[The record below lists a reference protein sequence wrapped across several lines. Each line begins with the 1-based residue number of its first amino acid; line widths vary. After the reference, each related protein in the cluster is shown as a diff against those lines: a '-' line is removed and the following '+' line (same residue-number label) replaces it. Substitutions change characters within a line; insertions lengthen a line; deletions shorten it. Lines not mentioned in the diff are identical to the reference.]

1 MFGAI
6 GVAYFS
12 CLFRM
17 NVITDKKFQLLVF
30 DWDGTLVDSEACIID
45 AMQLAS
51 AEAKL
56 PKCNDA
62 QIRDVIGLSLEG
74 AIEALFPE
82 AETSVRGSVADR
94 YREHYFST
102 STSAVPV
109 FEGVVEI
116 LEKLNQE
123 NYFLAVATGKSRT
136 GLDRSLNETGLNKY
150 FHTTRC
156 ADEAVSKPA
165 PQMLIEII
173 DFFGLEAVDTL
184 MIGDSEY
191 DLQMANNAGA
201 ESIAVSYGVHNAERL
216 QQCEPLG
223 IIHKITEL
231 SDYL

>member
-1 MFGAI
+1 
-6 GVAYFS
+6 
-12 CLFRM
+12 M
-17 NVITDKKFQLLVF
+17 NVNTDKKFQLLIF

-51 AEAKL
+51 AEAEL

-74 AIEALFPE
+74 AIDALFPE
-82 AETSVRGSVADR
+82 AEKTVRDSVADR

-123 NYFLAVATGKSRT
+123 DYFLAVATGKSRR
-136 GLDRSLNETGLNKY
+136 GLDRSLSETGLGKY

-156 ADEAVSKPA
+156 ADETISKPD

-173 DFFGLEAVDTL
+173 DFFDLEAEDTL

-191 DLQMANNAGA
+191 DLQMANNAGT
-201 ESIAVSYGVHNAERL
+201 ESVAVSYGVHNAERL
-216 QQCEPLG
+216 QQCGPLA

-231 SDYL
+231 SEFL

>member
-1 MFGAI
+1 
-6 GVAYFS
+6 
-12 CLFRM
+12 M
-17 NVITDKKFQLLVF
+17 NVITNKKFQLLVF

>member
-1 MFGAI
+1 
-6 GVAYFS
+6 
-12 CLFRM
+12 M
-17 NVITDKKFQLLVF
+17 NVINDKKFQLLVF
-30 DWDGTLVDSEACIID
+30 DWDGTLADSEACIID

-51 AEAKL
+51 AEAEL
-56 PKCNDA
+56 PKRNDA
-62 QIRDVIGLSLEG
+62 QIRDVIGLSLDV
-74 AIEALFPE
+74 AIETLFPE
-82 AETSVRGSVADR
+82 AEKAIKRSVADR

-123 NYFLAVATGKSRT
+123 NYFLAVATGKSRR
-136 GLDRSLNETGLNKY
+136 GLDRSLRDTGLDKY
-150 FHTTRC
+150 FHTSRC
-156 ADEAVSKPA
+156 ADETNSKPN

-173 DFFGLEAVDTL
+173 DYFGLESVDAL

-201 ESIAVSYGVHNAERL
+201 DSVAVSYGVHNAERL
-216 QQCEPLG
+216 QQCEPLA
-223 IIHKITEL
+223 IIHNITEL

>member
-1 MFGAI
+1 
-6 GVAYFS
+6 
-12 CLFRM
+12 M
-17 NVITDKKFQLLVF
+17 NVIDDKKFKLLVF
-30 DWDGTLVDSEACIID
+30 DWDGTLADSEACIID

-51 AEAKL
+51 AEADL

-74 AIEALFPE
+74 AIEVLFPE
-82 AETSVRGSVADR
+82 AEISVRNSVADR

-102 STSAVPV
+102 STSAAPV
-109 FEGVVEI
+109 FEGVVEM
-116 LEKLNQE
+116 LEQLNQE
-123 NYFLAVATGKSRT
+123 NYFLAVATGKSRR
-136 GLDRSLNETGLNKY
+136 GLDRSLSETGLDKY

-156 ADEAVSKPA
+156 ADESLSKPN

-173 DFFGLEAVDTL
+173 DFFGLEAVDAL

-191 DLQMANNAGA
+191 DLQMANNAGMG
-201 ESIAVSYGVHNAERL
+201 SVAVSYGVHNAARL

>member
-1 MFGAI
+1 
-6 GVAYFS
+6 
-12 CLFRM
+12 M
-17 NVITDKKFQLLVF
+17 NVTNDKKFKLLVF
-30 DWDGTLVDSEACIID
+30 DWDGTLADSEACIID

-51 AEAKL
+51 AEADL

-62 QIRDVIGLSLEG
+62 QVRDVIGLSLEG
-74 AIEALFPE
+74 AIEVLFPE
-82 AETSVRGSVADR
+82 AEISVRSSVADR

-102 STSAVPV
+102 STSAAPV
-109 FEGVVEI
+109 FEGVVEM

-123 NYFLAVATGKSRT
+123 NYFLAVATGKSRR
-136 GLDRSLNETGLNKY
+136 GLDKY

-156 ADEAVSKPA
+156 ADESLSKPN

-173 DFFGLEAVDTL
+173 DFFGLEAVDAL

-191 DLQMANNAGA
+191 DLQMANNAGMG
-201 ESIAVSYGVHNAERL
+201 SVAVSYGVHNAARL

>member
-1 MFGAI
+1 
-6 GVAYFS
+6 
-12 CLFRM
+12 M
-17 NVITDKKFQLLVF
+17 NVNTDKKFQLLVF

-51 AEAKL
+51 AEAEL

-74 AIEALFPE
+74 AIDALFPE
-82 AETSVRGSVADR
+82 AEKSVRNSVADR

-102 STSAVPV
+102 STSDVPV

-123 NYFLAVATGKSRT
+123 DYFLAVATGKSRR
-136 GLDRSLNETGLNKY
+136 GLDRSLSETGLDKY

-156 ADEAVSKPA
+156 ADETISKPD

-173 DFFGLEAVDTL
+173 DFFGLKAVDAL

-191 DLQMANNAGA
+191 DLQMANNAGT
-201 ESIAVSYGVHNAERL
+201 ESVAVSYGVHNAERL
-216 QQCEPLG
+216 QQCGPLG
-223 IIHKITEL
+223 IIHNITEI
-231 SDYL
+231 SNYL

>member
-1 MFGAI
+1 
-6 GVAYFS
+6 
-12 CLFRM
+12 M
-17 NVITDKKFQLLVF
+17 NVINDKKFQLLVF
-30 DWDGTLVDSEACIID
+30 DWDGTLADSEACIID

-51 AEAKL
+51 TEAEL
-56 PKCNDA
+56 PKRDDA
-62 QIRDVIGLSLEG
+62 QIREVIGLSLDV
-74 AIEALFPE
+74 AIETLFPE
-82 AETSVRGSVADR
+82 AEITLRNSVADR

-123 NYFLAVATGKSRT
+123 NYFLAVATGKSRR
-136 GLDRSLNETGLNKY
+136 GLDRSLSETGLDKY
-150 FHTTRC
+150 FHITRC
-156 ADEAVSKPA
+156 ADETISKPN

-173 DFFGLEAVDTL
+173 DYFGLQAEDAL
-184 MIGDSEY
+184 MVGDSEY

-216 QQCEPLG
+216 QQSEPLA
-223 IIHKITEL
+223 IIHNITEL

>member
-1 MFGAI
+1 
-6 GVAYFS
+6 
-12 CLFRM
+12 M
-17 NVITDKKFQLLVF
+17 NVINDKKFQLLVF

-51 AEAKL
+51 AEAEL
-56 PKCNDA
+56 PKRNDA
-62 QIRDVIGLSLEG
+62 QVRDVIGLSLEG

-82 AETSVRGSVADR
+82 AKKSVRNSVADR

-123 NYFLAVATGKSRT
+123 NYFLAVATGKSRR
-136 GLDRSLNETGLNKY
+136 GLDRSLSETGLDKY

-156 ADEAVSKPA
+156 ADEVISKPD

-173 DFFGLEAVDTL
+173 DFFGLEAVDAL

-191 DLQMANNAGA
+191 DLQMATNAGMG
-201 ESIAVSYGVHNAERL
+201 SVAVSYGVHNTERL
-216 QQCEPLG
+216 KQCEPIA
-223 IIHKITEL
+223 IIHNITEL

>member
-1 MFGAI
+1 
-6 GVAYFS
+6 
-12 CLFRM
+12 M
-17 NVITDKKFQLLVF
+17 NVVTDKKFQLLIF

-51 AEAKL
+51 AEVEL

-82 AETSVRGSVADR
+82 AEKSVRNSVADR
-94 YREHYFST
+94 YREYYFST
-102 STSAVPV
+102 STSDVPV

-123 NYFLAVATGKSRT
+123 NYFLAVATGKSRR
-136 GLDRSLNETGLNKY
+136 GLDRSLSETGLNKY
-150 FHTTRC
+150 FHKTRC
-156 ADEAVSKPA
+156 ADEAISKPD

-173 DFFGLEAVDTL
+173 DFFGLEAEDTL

-191 DLQMANNAGA
+191 DLQMANNAGI
-201 ESIAVSYGVHNAERL
+201 ESVAVSYSVHNAKRL
-216 QQCEPLG
+216 QQYEPLA
-223 IIHKITEL
+223 IIHNITEL
-231 SDYL
+231 SDFL

>member
-1 MFGAI
+1 
-6 GVAYFS
+6 
-12 CLFRM
+12 M

>member
-1 MFGAI
+1 
-6 GVAYFS
+6 
-12 CLFRM
+12 M
-17 NVITDKKFQLLVF
+17 NVINNKKYQLLVF
-30 DWDGTLVDSEACIID
+30 DWDGTLADSEACIID
-45 AMQLAS
+45 AMQLAT
-51 AEAKL
+51 AEAEL

-74 AIEALFPE
+74 AIEALFPV
-82 AETSVRGSVADR
+82 AEISVRNSVADR

-102 STSAVPV
+102 STSPVPL

-123 NYFLAVATGKSRT
+123 NYFLAVATGKSRR
-136 GLDRSLNETGLNKY
+136 GLDRSLSETGLDKY

-156 ADEAVSKPA
+156 ADESLSKPS
-165 PQMLIEII
+165 PQMLIEIMN
-173 DFFGLEAVDTL
+173 FFGLEAEEAL

-191 DLQMANNAGA
+191 DLQMANNAGMG
-201 ESIAVSYGVHNAERL
+201 SVAVSYGVHNAARL

>member
-1 MFGAI
+1 
-6 GVAYFS
+6 
-12 CLFRM
+12 M
-17 NVITDKKFQLLVF
+17 NVINNKKYQLLVF
-30 DWDGTLVDSEACIID
+30 DWDGTLADSEACIID
-45 AMQLAS
+45 AMQLAT
-51 AEAKL
+51 AEAEL

-82 AETSVRGSVADR
+82 AEISVRNSVADR
-94 YREHYFST
+94 YREYYFST
-102 STSAVPV
+102 STSPVPV

-123 NYFLAVATGKSRT
+123 NYFLAVATGKSRR
-136 GLDRSLNETGLNKY
+136 GLDRSLNETGLDKY

-156 ADEAVSKPA
+156 ADETISKPN

-173 DFFGLEAVDTL
+173 EFFGLEAVDAL

-191 DLQMANNAGA
+191 DLQMANNAGT
-201 ESIAVSYGVHNAERL
+201 ESVAVSYGVHNAERL
-216 QQCEPLG
+216 QQCEPLA
-223 IIHKITEL
+223 IIHNITEL

>member
-1 MFGAI
+1 
-6 GVAYFS
+6 
-12 CLFRM
+12 M
-17 NVITDKKFQLLVF
+17 NVINDKKFQLLVF
-30 DWDGTLVDSEACIID
+30 DWDGTLIDSEACIID

-56 PKCNDA
+56 PKRNDA
-62 QIRDVIGLSLEG
+62 QVRDVIGLSLEG

-82 AETSVRGSVADR
+82 AKKSVRNSVADR

-123 NYFLAVATGKSRT
+123 NYFLAVATGKSRR
-136 GLDRSLNETGLNKY
+136 GLDRSLSETGLDKY

-156 ADEAVSKPA
+156 ADEAISKPD

-173 DFFGLEAVDTL
+173 DFFGLEAVDAL

-191 DLQMANNAGA
+191 DLQMATNAGMR
-201 ESIAVSYGVHNAERL
+201 SVAVSYGVHNTERL
-216 QQCEPLG
+216 KQCEPIA
-223 IIHKITEL
+223 IIHNITEL